1 MTDISASLEDYL
13 EAIYILG
20 QSNDFV
26 RITDIAEFLKVSKPS
41 VNKAVGILKEEEFLE
56 HESYKA
62 IKLTRKGKQRASK
75 VLRRHKVIKQFLCE
89 NLGVDEKVAEAD
101 ACRMEHV
108 VSAQTVNKL
117 YEYIKKREDKDEQ
130 V

>member
-13 EAIYILG
+13 EAIYILE
-20 QSNDFV
+20 QNSAFV

-41 VNKAVGILKEEEFLE
+41 VNKAVGILKAEDFLE

-75 VLRRHKVIKQFLCE
+75 VLRRHMVIKQFLCE
-89 NLGVDEKVAEAD
+89 NLGVDETIADVD

-117 YEYIKKREDKDEQ
+117 YEYIQKREDKSDK
-130 V
+130 